1 MKKLRIFLAL
11 LTNAML
17 LGLLLLVYL
26 DGRNP
31 YYYGG
36 FLASPASKVYLV
48 ILGVLGL
55 VTTCLSVADLRHR
68 DDG

>member
-1 MKKLRIFLAL
+1 MKKLRVFLGM
-11 LTNAML
+11 LTNAFL

-36 FLASPASKVYLV
+36 FLNSGSAKVYLV
-48 ILGVLGL
+48 LLALLGL
-55 VTTCLSVADLRHR
+55 VNTCLSIRDLRQK
-68 DDG
+68 

>member
-1 MKKLRIFLAL
+1 MKNLRIFLAL

-36 FLASPASKVYLV
+36 FLASPTSKVYL
-48 ILGVLGL
+48 IVLAVVGL
-55 VTTCLSVADLRHR
+55 ITSCCSIADLRR
-68 DDG
+68 QRR